1 MQKCELLLNLLVLK
15 YLNMNNLLEYKG
27 YYGTVEYSATDNIL
41 FGKVLGI
48 NGLVSFEGDNIRS
61 LKKDFEGA
69 VDDYL
74 EMCNQ
79 KGIKPK
85 KEYKGKF
92 NVRVSPELHKILV
105 HYSASRGQTLNS
117 TVEEAI
123 RHHVM
128 S

>member
-1 MQKCELLLNLLVLK
+1 
-15 YLNMNNLLEYKG
+15 MNNVLEYKG

-48 NGLVSFEGDNIRS
+48 NGLVSFEGDNILS

-128 S
+128 P